1 MLRKAVLVQVTNASP
16 PFHSLIESRKADKDF
31 EDFQDEITDNSVFL
45 TTLTALASNQLQRCE
60 ELAGVDLGSSRLEA
74 LSAVMAGN
82 TSCTHLILS
91 PSRFEPGLGQEGTAR
106 TGSAERC
113 HMFSLCRNIASASAL
128 TQLDITN
135 CSLRSEDAKA
145 VAAMLAQPECA
156 LRHLHLSRNPN
167 FGQGVSSRAL
177 FQALHRN
184 SHLQVLHVAGCHI
197 TCGRDLAEML
207 EVNTTLTE
215 LNIADNLMS
224 LEVAVVALRALGGSK
239 ALTAL
244 DLSRS
249 FLRHATAEAFS
260 EALAH
265 NGVLARLRVDGVELG
280 REGESRLAAAL
291 RTNGALE
298 TIEGMEWLGVE
309 MPPGEI
315 CRQGCGAI
323 RQFWEDAG
331 MRKPQETS
339 TGPVRRMIP
348 DWTLKVVMVGPGQAG
363 KTSLVK
369 TLRGEAFRALS
380 ERERTIGIEVSE
392 IVLPGVDSGAQDD
405 SLGTPRLRVF
415 DFAGQQ
421 EYYTLHRFL
430 LTSKALYLLVFDST
444 QVSPHPDMDDGA
456 QFAYIERWLNIIGQ
470 RAPYASIIAVGT
482 KGDAYLRYASTA
494 NRHTRIARE
503 RQASLCR
510 AVQDTVHRWR
520 TRLHAAIGDGRE
532 VPLPAHD
539 SPVLT
544 SAMVNLG
551 TTELVKR
558 IQETIQH
565 SMPEVGQERPAV
577 FHRLRDV
584 VLASRDKM
592 FLTWEDYKESAK
604 VGSGPTDHE
613 SLVMYTRLLHEQGL
627 LLYFRDVP
635 ALSHTVCVDPQA
647 VVQQLAQVLRH
658 DLTDPSTTVAL
669 GADRDPELQ
678 LSLDLFCRRGIL
690 DGRLAHLLISGAIQR
705 DCATELGAGA
715 DKPKLDSSQ
724 ATRLLLELEMA
735 CHAPGADV
743 EEEGSPSVSLL
754 IPARL
759 RALDSGADVYT
770 QSQLALWVAG
780 GQQEG
785 VADVYRAW
793 ARQGK
798 RAVSD
803 AVRARVELVGTQEV
817 PDGLGERLVVRL
829 LAARRKCERGAVPST
844 VPVILPEIVWRRSL
858 VGLFRL
864 SATDGAVG
872 PFVGITWSRRS
883 GRIFLDVLSGV
894 CVYEARPGLSSAANT
909 DSPLPN
915 ISATSPASAAHTHVL
930 SEVLALVVCLAGEW
944 HGLRL
949 RISCNRIVPATVFGA
964 TVPELWEDGE
974 ERATFFAMDS
984 PRAPRDVVS
993 PVGEEATSNPKE
1005 SSNPSRQQAM
1015 EKGLADMG
1023 LPQLF
1028 QRFSEHVHSRYRSM
1042 AEQQRTPPALSRILL
1057 GPATDTDGQEGNG
1070 GGTSHRARSTTEA
1083 VGASRLRGVPSPVEG
1098 HPQPPPSYHRRST
1111 RCGKLSPCQHK
1122 RATSVS
1128 QPQRDLGPQ
1137 RRMRCYLH
1145 SFGLH

>member
-184 SHLQVLHVAGCHI
+184 SRLQVLHVAGCHI

-291 RTNGALE
+291 RTNDALE

-369 TLRGEAFRALS
+369 TLRGEAFQALS

-456 QFAYIERWLNIIGQ
+456 QLHTSSAGLISSASGPPTHLSSPSAPRATPTCGMQAPQTGTPESPGSARPACV
-470 RAPYASIIAVGT
+470 APYKTPCTG
-482 KGDAYLRYASTA
+482 G
-494 NRHTRIARE
+494 
-503 RQASLCR
+503 
-510 AVQDTVHRWR
+510 
-520 TRLHAAIGDGRE
+520 GR
-532 VPLPAHD
+532 
-539 SPVLT
+539 
-544 SAMVNLG
+544 G
-551 TTELVKR
+551 
-558 IQETIQH
+558 
-565 SMPEVGQERPAV
+565 SMR
-577 FHRLRDV
+577 
-584 VLASRDKM
+584 
-592 FLTWEDYKESAK
+592 
-604 VGSGPTDHE
+604 
-613 SLVMYTRLLHEQGL
+613 
-627 LLYFRDVP
+627 
-635 ALSHTVCVDPQA
+635 
-647 VVQQLAQVLRH
+647 
-658 DLTDPSTTVAL
+658 
-669 GADRDPELQ
+669 
-678 LSLDLFCRRGIL
+678 
-690 DGRLAHLLISGAIQR
+690 RLATEERCPCPRMTHPSLLVPWSTSERRSWSRESRRRSSIRCQKWGKSDPPYFI
-705 DCATELGAGA
+705 DCGTSFSPL
-715 DKPKLDSSQ
+715 
-724 ATRLLLELEMA
+724 ATR
-735 CHAPGADV
+735 CF
-743 EEEGSPSVSLL
+743 
-754 IPARL
+754 L
-759 RALDSGADVYT
+759 RGKT
-770 QSQLALWVAG
+770 TRSQ
-780 GQQEG
+780 
-785 VADVYRAW
+785 
-793 ARQGK
+793 
-798 RAVSD
+798 
-803 AVRARVELVGTQEV
+803 
-817 PDGLGERLVVRL
+817 P
-829 LAARRKCERGAVPST
+829 
-844 VPVILPEIVWRRSL
+844 
-858 VGLFRL
+858 
-864 SATDGAVG
+864 
-872 PFVGITWSRRS
+872 RS
-883 GRIFLDVLSGV
+883 GRGPRTMNLLS
-894 CVYEARPGLSSAANT
+894 CT
-909 DSPLPN
+909 
-915 ISATSPASAAHTHVL
+915 PASSMNRDCCFT
-930 SEVLALVVCLAGEW
+930 SGTCL
-944 HGLRL
+944 
-949 RISCNRIVPATVFGA
+949 
-964 TVPELWEDGE
+964 
-974 ERATFFAMDS
+974 
-984 PRAPRDVVS
+984 
-993 PVGEEATSNPKE
+993 
-1005 SSNPSRQQAM
+1005 
-1015 EKGLADMG
+1015 
-1023 LPQLF
+1023 
-1028 QRFSEHVHSRYRSM
+1028 
-1042 AEQQRTPPALSRILL
+1042 
-1057 GPATDTDGQEGNG
+1057 
-1070 GGTSHRARSTTEA
+1070 
-1083 VGASRLRGVPSPVEG
+1083 PSPT
-1098 HPQPPPSYHRRST
+1098 P
-1111 RCGKLSPCQHK
+1111 
-1122 RATSVS
+1122 
-1128 QPQRDLGPQ
+1128 
-1137 RRMRCYLH
+1137 YLWIPRLWC
-1145 SFGLH
+1145 SNWPKSSGTI